1 MDRTLRD
8 VAEVGPFFAV
18 RTGHGEPRTHGYRPL
33 AELYATDAA
42 RPGREHPAQEH
53 PAQEPPAQEHP
64 AGEDPAREDPARENP
79 MRERA
84 ADVAARLGTPELRV
98 GASLAFQ
105 GLAARLWSVALGAAV
120 LGGRVPDLAAER
132 LWWNP
137 ALSAPNDLWL
147 PRPSSLPGTDDLA
160 GQLAGEVLA
169 GHLVPLHHATRD
181 ACPVADGLLWGN
193 AGSALAGSLR
203 VLHTWCVAR
212 GRTAQARTALDLA
225 ARLFRDPLLEGTGTL
240 DPGKVAFVR
249 RSCCLYYRI
258 PGGGLCGD
266 CVLR

>member
-18 RTGHGEPRTHGYRPL
+18 RTGGGGDGGPRAHGYRPL
-33 AELYATDAA
+33 AELYA
-42 RPGREHPAQEH
+42 PGPV
-53 PAQEPPAQEHP
+53 
-64 AGEDPAREDPARENP
+64 
-79 MRERA
+79 RERA

-120 LGGRVPDLAAER
+120 LAGRVPDLDANR

-137 ALSAPNDLWL
+137 ACGAPHDLWL
-147 PRPSSLPGTDDLA
+147 PRPAALPASDDVA
-160 GQLAGEVLA
+160 GQVSGTVLA
-169 GHLVPLHHATRD
+169 GHLVPLHRATRE
-181 ACPVADGLLWGN
+181 ACPVSGGLLWGN
-193 AGSALAGSLR
+193 AGSALAGSVR
-203 VLHTWCVAR
+203 VLHTWCVAW
-212 GRTAQARTALDLA
+212 GRPQEARTALDLTV
-225 ARLFRDPLLEGTGTL
+225 RLFSDPLLSGTGTL
-240 DPGKVAFVR
+240 DTRDTGFVR

-266 CVLR
+266 CVLRSNPGRTESG

>member
-18 RTGHGEPRTHGYRPL
+18 RAGPGEPHALGYRPL

-42 RPGREHPAQEH
+42 DAP
-53 PAQEPPAQEHP
+53 
-64 AGEDPAREDPARENP
+64 DPV
-79 MRERA
+79 RERA

-120 LGGRVPDLAAER
+120 LAGRVPDLAADR

-137 ALSAPNDLWL
+137 ALTAPDDLWL
-147 PRPSSLPGTDDLA
+147 PDPSALPGPVDLA
-160 GQLAGEVLA
+160 GQLADTVLA
-169 GHLVPLHHATRD
+169 GHLVPLHRATRE
-181 ACPVADGLLWGN
+181 ACPIADGLLWGN
-193 AGSALAGSLR
+193 AGSALAGSVR
-203 VLHTWCVAR
+203 VLHTWCVAQ
-212 GRTAQARTALDLA
+212 GRTAQARSALNLA
-225 ARLFRDPLLEGTGTL
+225 ARLLREPPLNGTGTL
-240 DPGKVAFVR
+240 DPANVGFVR

>member
-18 RTGHGEPRTHGYRPL
+18 RTGPGRPRAHGYRPL
-33 AELYATDAA
+33 AEVYGAPAPDAA
-42 RPGREHPAQEH
+42 AGAAPDTPHPV
-53 PAQEPPAQEHP
+53 
-64 AGEDPAREDPARENP
+64 
-79 MRERA
+79 RERA
-84 ADVAARLGTPELRV
+84 ADVAVRLGTPELRV

-120 LGGRVPDLAAER
+120 LADRVPDLAADR

-137 ALSAPNDLWL
+137 ALSAPDELWL
-147 PRPSSLPGTDDLA
+147 PHPSALPGSGDLA
-160 GQLAGEVLA
+160 GQLADAVLA
-169 GHLVPLHHATRD
+169 GHLVPLHRATRE
-181 ACPVADGLLWGN
+181 AGPVADGLLWGN

-203 VLHTWCVAR
+203 VLHTWCVAH
-212 GRTAQARTALDLA
+212 GRTERARGSLDLA
-225 ARLFRDPLLEGTGTL
+225 ERLFREPPLHGTGTL
-240 DPGKVAFVR
+240 DRATVGFVR
-249 RSCCLYYRI
+249 RSCCLYYRV

>member
-1 MDRTLRD
+1 MSGPFAARPVRHDRFMDRTLRD

-18 RTGHGEPRTHGYRPL
+18 RTGPGETGADGGGSADDGPRAHGYRPL
-33 AELYATDAA
+33 AELYATDPRRAV
-42 RPGREHPAQEH
+42 HPV
-53 PAQEPPAQEHP
+53 
-64 AGEDPAREDPARENP
+64 
-79 MRERA
+79 RERA
-84 ADVAARLGTPELRV
+84 ADVAGRLGTPELRV

-120 LGGRVPDLAAER
+120 LAGRVPDMAADR
-132 LWWNP
+132 VWWNP

-147 PRPSSLPGTDDLA
+147 PHPSALPDSDDLA
-160 GQLAGEVLA
+160 GQLAGTVLA
-169 GHLVPLHHATRD
+169 GHLVPLHRATRE
-181 ACPVADGLLWGN
+181 ACPVSGGLLWGN

-212 GRTAQARTALDLA
+212 GRTAEARSALDLT
-225 ARLFRDPLLEGTGTL
+225 ARLFQEPLLSGTGTL
-240 DPGKVAFVR
+240 DAGDVSFVR
-249 RSCCLYYRI
+249 RSCCLYYRV

>member
-18 RTGHGEPRTHGYRPL
+18 RTGPGETGGDGGGSADDGPRAHGYRPL
-33 AELYATDAA
+33 ADLYARGVANATDAA
-42 RPGREHPAQEH
+42 PA
-53 PAQEPPAQEHP
+53 P
-64 AGEDPAREDPARENP
+64 DPV
-79 MRERA
+79 RERA
-84 ADVAARLGTPELRV
+84 ADVAGRLGTPELRV
-98 GASLAFQ
+98 GASLAYQ

-120 LGGRVPDLAAER
+120 LAGRVPDLDADR

-147 PRPSSLPGTDDLA
+147 PHPSALPDSDDLA
-160 GQLAGEVLA
+160 GQLAGTVLA
-169 GHLVPLHHATRD
+169 GHLVPLHRATRE
-181 ACPVADGLLWGN
+181 ACPVSGGLLWGN

-203 VLHTWCVAR
+203 VLHTWCIAR
-212 GRTAQARTALDLA
+212 GRPAEARSALDLS
-225 ARLFRDPLLEGTGTL
+225 ARLFQEPPLNDTGTL
-240 DPGKVAFVR
+240 NPADVSFVR
-249 RSCCLYYRI
+249 RSCCLYYRV

>member
-18 RTGHGEPRTHGYRPL
+18 RTGPGDPRAHGYRPL
-33 AELYATDAA
+33 AELYATDATDTA
-42 RPGREHPAQEH
+42 TNTAADASYPV
-53 PAQEPPAQEHP
+53 
-64 AGEDPAREDPARENP
+64 
-79 MRERA
+79 RERA

-120 LGGRVPDLAAER
+120 LGGRVPDLAADR

-137 ALSAPNDLWL
+137 ALTAPQDLWL
-147 PRPSSLPGTDDLA
+147 PHPAALPDSADLG
-160 GQLAGEVLA
+160 GQLAGMVLA
-169 GHLVPLHHATRD
+169 GHLVPLHRATRD

-203 VLHTWCVAR
+203 VLHTWCVAH
-212 GRTAQARTALDLA
+212 GRTAQARTALALTEQ
-225 ARLFRDPLLEGTGTL
+225 LFREPLLSGTGTL
-240 DPGKVAFVR
+240 DTGNVGFIR

>member
-18 RTGHGEPRTHGYRPL
+18 RTGDGATGADGGPRAHGYRPL
-33 AELYATDAA
+33 AELYAPNPV
-42 RPGREHPAQEH
+42 RPL
-53 PAQEPPAQEHP
+53 
-64 AGEDPAREDPARENP
+64 
-79 MRERA
+79 RERA
-84 ADVAARLGTPELRV
+84 ADVAGRLGTPELRV

-120 LGGRVPDLAAER
+120 LSGRIPDLDANQ

-147 PRPSSLPGTDDLA
+147 PHPVALPASDDLA
-160 GQLAGEVLA
+160 GQLSGTVVA
-169 GHLVPLHHATRD
+169 GHLVPLHRATRE
-181 ACPVADGLLWGN
+181 ACPVSDGLLWGN

-203 VLHTWCVAR
+203 VLHTWCVAH
-212 GRTAQARTALDLA
+212 GRAAEARSALDLT
-225 ARLFRDPLLEGTGTL
+225 ARLFEDPPLSGTGTL
-240 DPGKVAFVR
+240 DTDRVSFVR
-249 RSCCLYYRI
+249 RSCCLYYRV

>member
-18 RTGHGEPRTHGYRPL
+18 RTGPGETGADGGGSADDGPRAHGYRPL
-33 AELYATDAA
+33 AELYATGATDATDAA
-42 RPGREHPAQEH
+42 PAPHPVL
-53 PAQEPPAQEHP
+53 
-64 AGEDPAREDPARENP
+64 
-79 MRERA
+79 ERA
-84 ADVAARLGTPELRV
+84 ADVAGRLGTPELRV

-120 LGGRVPDLAAER
+120 LAGRVPDMAADR
-132 LWWNP
+132 VWWNP

-147 PRPSSLPGTDDLA
+147 PHPSALPDSDDLA
-160 GQLAGEVLA
+160 GQLAGTVLA
-169 GHLVPLHHATRD
+169 GHLVPLHRATRE
-181 ACPVADGLLWGN
+181 ACPVSGGLLWGN

-212 GRTAQARTALDLA
+212 GRTAEARSALDLT
-225 ARLFRDPLLEGTGTL
+225 ARLFREPLLSGTGTL
-240 DPGKVAFVR
+240 DAGGVSFVR
-249 RSCCLYYRI
+249 RSCCLYYRV